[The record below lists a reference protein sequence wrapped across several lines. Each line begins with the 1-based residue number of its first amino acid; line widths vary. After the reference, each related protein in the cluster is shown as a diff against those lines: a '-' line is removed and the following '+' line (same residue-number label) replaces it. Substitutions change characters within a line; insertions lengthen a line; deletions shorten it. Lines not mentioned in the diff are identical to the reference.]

1 MMATAAARSAVKWKP
16 HAFVPSAFRAAAAEH
31 RLVVARE
38 AAAAEGGRAPSAWL
52 VPDVAAVLEGMAA
65 VGGTLVKRVRLQ
77 TGGAAAF
84 A

>member
-1 MMATAAARSAVKWKP
+1 MSARRLAVQ
-16 HAFVPSAFRAAAAEH
+16 FRSC
-31 RLVVARE
+31 
-38 AAAAEGGRAPSAWL
+38 GRAPSAWL

-84 A
+84 GA